1 MNKRLN
7 ILFLNWQPP
16 FLLGIVTAYFAISV
30 RFLPAAEKVDSEKVI
45 RKIADNVLKD
55 ANFNFIDQESGKR
68 YSSTADAP
76 SGARLVPESRY
87 NDWRYWNGVLNIA
100 MLRLGEVLKEPK
112 YTEFA
117 VRNVAFSFD
126 NYAYFEKRY
135 ANENKW
141 EYPFGQFFIMEEL
154 DDCGAMGASVIE
166 VISYDPQER
175 YLKYI
180 DRAATHI
187 LTRQSRL
194 EDGTLVR
201 TFPRKYTLWA
211 DDLYMANS
219 FLCRMGTVTERSWQT
234 VGIDDATRQ
243 VINFHKYL
251 FDQEMG
257 LMYHN
262 WYSDTGKPGVAFW
275 GRANGW
281 AILAQVE
288 LLDQLPADYPQRDTL
303 LALFRRHIDGIVPY
317 QDSTGLWHQLLD
329 KPDSFLE
336 TSCTAMFTY
345 AIARAVNQGYL
356 EPSYKSF
363 ALKGWQGV
371 LTKIRPDGQV
381 EGICTG
387 TSTSDDLNDYYTRP
401 TALNDVHGI
410 GTVLMAG
417 TEIIQLLE

>member
-1 MNKRLN
+1 M
-7 ILFLNWQPP
+7 
-16 FLLGIVTAYFAISV
+16 
-30 RFLPAAEKVDSEKVI
+30 
-45 RKIADNVLKD
+45 
-55 ANFNFIDQESGKR
+55 
-68 YSSTADAP
+68 
-76 SGARLVPESRY
+76 VPESRY

-100 MLRLGEVLKEPK
+100 MLRLGEVLKEPT

-175 YLKYI
+175 YLNYI

-219 FLCRMGTVTERSWQT
+219 FLCRMGKVTERSWQT

-262 WYSDTGKPGVAFW
+262 WYSDTGSPGVAFW

-303 LALFRRHIDGIVPY
+303 LALFRCHIDGIVPY

-329 KPDSFLE
+329 KPDSFPE

-345 AIARAVNQGYL
+345 AIARAVDQGYL
-356 EPSYKSF
+356 ESRYKSF
-363 ALKGWQGV
+363 ALKGWQGI

-401 TALNDVHGI
+401 TPLNDVHGI

-417 TEIIQLLE
+417 TEIIQLLK

>member
-16 FLLGIVTAYFAISV
+16 FLLGIVTAYFAISA

-100 MLRLGEVLKEPK
+100 MLRLGEVLKEPT

-166 VISYDPQER
+166 IMRLDPQER

-219 FLCRMGTVTERSWQT
+219 FLCRMGKVTERSWQT

-251 FDQEMG
+251 FDPKTG

-262 WYSDTGKPGVAFW
+262 WYSETGKPGVAFW

-329 KPDSFLE
+329 KPDSFPE

-345 AIARAVNQGYL
+345 AIARAINQGYL
-356 EPSYKSF
+356 ESRYKSF
-363 ALKGWQGV
+363 ALKGWQGI

-401 TALNDVHGI
+401 TPLNDVHGI

-417 TEIIQLLE
+417 TEIIQLLK

>member
-1 MNKRLN
+1 MNKRSN
-7 ILFLNWQPP
+7 ILFLNWHPP
-16 FLLGIVTAYFAISV
+16 FLLGIVIAYFAISV
-30 RFLPAAEKVDSEKVI
+30 RFLPAAEKVDSEKAI

-76 SGARLVPESRY
+76 PGARLVPESRY

-100 MLRLGEVLKEPK
+100 MLRLGEVLKEPT

-141 EYPFGQFFIMEEL
+141 EYPFGQFFMMEEL

-166 VISYDPQER
+166 IMRLDPQER

-187 LTRQSRL
+187 LTHQSRL

-219 FLCRMGTVTERSWQT
+219 FLCRMGKVTERSWQT

-262 WYSDTGKPGVAFW
+262 WYSDTGSPGVAFW

-303 LALFRRHIDGIVPY
+303 LALFRCHIDGIVPY

-329 KPDSFLE
+329 KPDSFPE

-356 EPSYKSF
+356 ESRYKSF
-363 ALKGWQGV
+363 ALKGWQGI

-387 TSTSDDLNDYYTRP
+387 TSTSDDLSDYYTRP
-401 TALNDVHGI
+401 TPLNDGHGI

>member
-68 YSSTADAP
+68 YFSAADAP
-76 SGARLVPESRY
+76 PGARLVPESRY

-100 MLRLGEVLKEPK
+100 MLRLGEVLKEPT

-141 EYPFGQFFIMEEL
+141 EYPFGQFFMMEEL

-166 VISYDPQER
+166 IMRLDPQER

-219 FLCRMGTVTERSWQT
+219 FLCRMGKVTERSWQT

-281 AILAQVE
+281 AVLAQVE

-303 LALFRRHIDGIVPY
+303 LALFRRHIDGIIPY

-387 TSTSDDLNDYYTRP
+387 TSTSDDLSDYYTRP
-401 TALNDVHGI
+401 TPLNDGHGI

>member
-1 MNKRLN
+1 MNKRSN
-7 ILFLNWQPP
+7 ILFLNWHPP
-16 FLLGIVTAYFAISV
+16 FLLGIVIAYFAISV
-30 RFLPAAEKVDSEKVI
+30 RFLPAAEKVDSEKAI

-68 YSSTADAP
+68 YFSAADAP
-76 SGARLVPESRY
+76 PGARLVPESRY

-100 MLRLGEVLKEPK
+100 MLRLGEVLKEPT

-141 EYPFGQFFIMEEL
+141 EYPFGQFFMMEEL

-166 VISYDPQER
+166 IMRLDPQER

-219 FLCRMGTVTERSWQT
+219 FLCRMGKVTERSWQT

-251 FDQEMG
+251 FDPKTG

-281 AILAQVE
+281 AVLAQVE

-303 LALFRRHIDGIVPY
+303 LALFRRHIDGIIPY

-401 TALNDVHGI
+401 TPLNDVHGI

-417 TEIIQLLE
+417 TEIIQLLK

>member
-1 MNKRLN
+1 MNKRSN
-7 ILFLNWQPP
+7 ILFLNWHPP
-16 FLLGIVTAYFAISV
+16 FLLGIVIAYFAISV
-30 RFLPAAEKVDSEKVI
+30 RFLPAAEKVDSEKAI

-76 SGARLVPESRY
+76 PGARLVPESRY

-100 MLRLGEVLKEPK
+100 MLRLGEVLKEPT

-141 EYPFGQFFIMEEL
+141 EYPFGQFFMMEEL

-166 VISYDPQER
+166 IMRLDPQER

-187 LTRQSRL
+187 LTHQSRL

-219 FLCRMGTVTERSWQT
+219 FLCRMGKVTERSWQT

-262 WYSDTGKPGVAFW
+262 WYSDTGSPGVAFW

-303 LALFRRHIDGIVPY
+303 LALFRRHIDGIIPY

-401 TALNDVHGI
+401 TPLNDVHGI

>member
-16 FLLGIVTAYFAISV
+16 FLLGIVTAYFAISA

-100 MLRLGEVLKEPK
+100 MLRLGEVLKEPT

-141 EYPFGQFFIMEEL
+141 EYPFGQFFMMEEL

-166 VISYDPQER
+166 IMRLDPQER

-187 LTRQSRL
+187 LTHQSRL

-219 FLCRMGTVTERSWQT
+219 FLCRMGKVTERSWQT

-281 AILAQVE
+281 AVLAQVE

-303 LALFRRHIDGIVPY
+303 LALFRRHIDGIIPY

>member
-16 FLLGIVTAYFAISV
+16 FLLGIVIAYFAISV
-30 RFLPAAEKVDSEKVI
+30 RFLPAAEKVDSEKAI
-45 RKIADNVLKD
+45 RKIADKVLND
-55 ANFNFIDQESGKR
+55 ANFNFIDQESGKH
-68 YSSTADAP
+68 YFSTADAP
-76 SGARLVPESRY
+76 PEARLVPESRY

-100 MLRLGEVLKEPK
+100 MLRLGEVLKEPA

-141 EYPFGQFFIMEEL
+141 EYPFGQFFMMEEL

-166 VISYDPQER
+166 IMRLDPQER

-187 LTRQSRL
+187 LTHQSRL

-219 FLCRMGTVTERSWQT
+219 FLCRMGKVTERSWQT

-281 AILAQVE
+281 AVLAQVE
-288 LLDQLPADYPQRDTL
+288 LLDHLPADYPQRDTL
-303 LALFRRHIDGIVPY
+303 LALFRRHIDGIIPY
-317 QDSTGLWHQLLD
+317 QSQTGLWHQLLD

-345 AIARAVNQGYL
+345 AIARGVNQGYL
-356 EPSYKSF
+356 EPRYKSF

>member
-16 FLLGIVTAYFAISV
+16 FLLGIVIAYFAISV
-30 RFLPAAEKVDSEKVI
+30 RFLPAAEKVDSEKAI
-45 RKIADNVLKD
+45 RKLADKVLKD

-76 SGARLVPESRY
+76 PEARLVPESRY

-100 MLRLGEVLKEPK
+100 MLRLGEVLKEPT

-141 EYPFGQFFIMEEL
+141 EYPFGQFFMMEEL

-166 VISYDPQER
+166 IMRLDPQER

-187 LTRQSRL
+187 LTHQSRL

-219 FLCRMGTVTERSWQT
+219 FLCRMGKVTERSWQT

-251 FDQEMG
+251 FDPKTG

-262 WYSDTGKPGVAFW
+262 WYSETGKPGVAFW

-281 AILAQVE
+281 AVLAQVE
-288 LLDQLPADYPQRDTL
+288 LLDQLP
-303 LALFRRHIDGIVPY
+303 
-317 QDSTGLWHQLLD
+317 
-329 KPDSFLE
+329 
-336 TSCTAMFTY
+336 
-345 AIARAVNQGYL
+345 
-356 EPSYKSF
+356 
-363 ALKGWQGV
+363 
-371 LTKIRPDGQV
+371 
-381 EGICTG
+381 
-387 TSTSDDLNDYYTRP
+387 
-401 TALNDVHGI
+401 
-410 GTVLMAG
+410 
-417 TEIIQLLE
+417 

>member
-1 MNKRLN
+1 MNKRPN

-16 FLLGIVTAYFAISV
+16 FLLGIVIAYFAISA
-30 RFLPAAEKVDSEKVI
+30 RFLPAAEKVSSEKVI

-68 YSSTADAP
+68 YFSAADAP
-76 SGARLVPESRY
+76 PGARLVPESRY

-100 MLRLGEVLKEPK
+100 MLRLGEVLKEPT

-141 EYPFGQFFIMEEL
+141 EYPFGQFFMMEEL

-166 VISYDPQER
+166 IMRLDPQER

-219 FLCRMGTVTERSWQT
+219 FLCRMGKVTERSWQT

-281 AILAQVE
+281 AVLAQVE

-303 LALFRRHIDGIVPY
+303 LALFRRHIDGIIPY

-387 TSTSDDLNDYYTRP
+387 TSTSDDLSDYYTRP
-401 TALNDVHGI
+401 TPLNDGHGI